1 MKNKDNDINCK
12 HIESDTTSEKRRIS
26 FVVECYRTH
35 LKAFQKTK
43 GSLKPYEI
51 QMIQNNASWKDRI
64 RNVLNGKWK
73 GFFENLQHSDLHSL
87 VVLG

>member
-1 MKNKDNDINCK
+1 MYLLISQKKNMKNKDNDINCK

-26 FVVECYRTH
+26 FAVECYRTH

-51 QMIQNNASWKDRI
+51 
-64 RNVLNGKWK
+64 
-73 GFFENLQHSDLHSL
+73 
-87 VVLG
+87 